1 MDRLS
6 GVRMLEIP
14 PEHFCERM
22 VPISSSLEIGERGT
36 LPHGARL
43 RGRRPLRDHFEQA
56 FGFRRYHSCSEQ
68 ALHCRWDQLGDELRG
83 RQCHDPVSA
92 ACWPAQLSGQAVL
105 GGTVEAVVG
114 TRRETLP

>member
-43 RGRRPLRDHFEQA
+43 PGRRCEISSNRPSASADTTPA
-56 FGFRRYHSCSEQ
+56 
-68 ALHCRWDQLGDELRG
+68 
-83 RQCHDPVSA
+83 VSKPCIA
-92 ACWPAQLSGQAVL
+92 AGISSATS
-105 GGTVEAVVG
+105 
-114 TRRETLP
+114 